1 MHGLKNA
8 ILAISQKS
16 AEWLDWTCPVS
27 AALQNGSQDFFSL
40 LYLIFSFIFLNMKP
54 LSKVAPGLLFIQ
66 IQIQAVCRSKQS
78 YYCTTIRPFEMHC
91 RSFLIFQLK
100 GFKKH
105 NIIIK
110 FIKALQKHFI
120 IVLCFLKPFKAC

>member
-1 MHGLKNA
+1 MPFWQFLRNRLNGWIGHALLVQPSKMAHG
-8 ILAISQKS
+8 I
-16 AEWLDWTCPVS
+16 
-27 AALQNGSQDFFSL
+27 FFSL
-40 LYLIFSFIFLNMKP
+40 LYLIFSFIFLNTKP

-105 NIIIK
+105 NTIIK

-120 IVLCFLKPFKAC
+120 IVLCFLKPFLKAC